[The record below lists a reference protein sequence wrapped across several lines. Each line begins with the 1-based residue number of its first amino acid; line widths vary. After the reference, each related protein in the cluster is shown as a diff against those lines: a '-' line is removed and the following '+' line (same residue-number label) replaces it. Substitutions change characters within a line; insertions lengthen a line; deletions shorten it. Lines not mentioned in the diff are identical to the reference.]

1 LCSREHR
8 RAGFDL
14 REVLGAVLLLT
25 VEIFMAARTAAVR
38 ALTLAIVG
46 TIIYLQE
53 IFSLIESRTSA

>member
-1 LCSREHR
+1 
-8 RAGFDL
+8 
-14 REVLGAVLLLT
+14 
-25 VEIFMAARTAAVR
+25 VR

>member
-1 LCSREHR
+1 
-8 RAGFDL
+8 
-14 REVLGAVLLLT
+14 VLGAVLLLT